1 MCSCNVSCM
10 ILVRW
15 FFWTKMHI
23 CCQVGKNF
31 SEHETHTYMV
41 FIQME
46 VLVNQ
51 TFRLDFLCSLLL
63 HASSISFS
71 TFTCVE
77 KTFNLMNFIHSDEL
91 AQVICHF
98 QTSIHRPWT
107 WLSLAWIA
115 VISPNAPAAPV
126 SPGSSVPVAVVPSG
140 SSVPAAGTSSGIGAL
155 AIAHVPASQL
165 KTRWGKLTAAA
176 RSGSVTSFDLRNYLH
191 KGLRPPALGVFSL
204 AFDLLFCKSN
214 SAILASVMSF
224 LIVLFLIQL
233 ILNICELLW

>member
-91 AQVICHF
+91 AQMICHF

-165 KTRWGKLTAAA
+165 RHVGGNWLLLPDLDLSLLLISEITSTRGLGLQLWG
-176 RSGSVTSFDLRNYLH
+176 S
-191 KGLRPPALGVFSL
+191 SL
-204 AFDLLFCKSN
+204 WLLISY
-214 SAILASVMSF
+214 SAN
-224 LIVLFLIQL
+224 L
-233 ILNICELLW
+233 ILPS